1 MADQKKY
8 PSVKKEDE
16 TDRTGSGSADLL
28 KKLQQHNLSEQE
40 DDSGDQG
47 SVGTTGSQVRIY
59 LPGADTRRTDQLS
72 PGEIKRL
79 LIVLADTHKARVDRQ
94 RHERRDR
101 LERKSPGE
109 LNVRRRFTVGIGGG
123 SGIPSRFKQHPALK
137 EPPHNGRDPKV
148 TSVVTDSNQSNLNP
162 DLRNELQNKLQNQNR
177 LTLQY
182 QRKFIPPTPRP
193 Y

>member
-8 PSVKKEDE
+8 SSIKKEDE
-16 TDRTGSGSADLL
+16 TNRTGSGSADLL
-28 KKLQQHNLSEQE
+28 KKLQQQNASEQE
-40 DDSGDQG
+40 GDSGDQG
-47 SVGTTGSQVRIY
+47 SVGTTGTGSQIRIY

-101 LERKSPGE
+101 LERKSPDE

-137 EPPHNGRDPKV
+137 KPPYNGRDPKV
-148 TSVVTDSNQSNLNP
+148 TQDFTGSDQSNLNP
-162 DLRNELQNKLQNQNR
+162 DLRKKLQNTLQNR
-177 LTLQY
+177 LTPQY

>member
-47 SVGTTGSQVRIY
+47 SVGTTGTGSQVRIY

-109 LNVRRRFTVGIGGG
+109 LNVTRRFTVGIGGG
-123 SGIPSRFKQHPALK
+123 SGVPSRFKQHPSLSR
-137 EPPHNGRDPKV
+137 PPYSGRDPKV
-148 TSVVTDSNQSNLNP
+148 TQNITDSDQSDLNH
-162 DLRNELQNKLQNQNR
+162 DLRNELQNTLQNR
-177 LTLQY
+177 FTLQN